1 MKLKMLLA
9 VALLA
14 LASACAT
21 PQSPQEV
28 VFQARGA
35 QNVALRAAVEY
46 KRLTPCAVPAK
57 QPCSDKAVVAQLQ
70 KADKVADTALAA
82 AESAVRTPG
91 FGANVIDSA
100 VTAAKAALAAF
111 QSIVAT
117 FGSK

>member
-1 MKLKMLLA
+1 MRKLLA
-9 VALLA
+9 VLAVVALT
-14 LASACAT
+14 ACASV
-21 PQSPQEV
+21 QSPQEV

-46 KRLTPCAVPAK
+46 KRLAPCAVPAK

-70 KADKVADTALAA
+70 KADTVSDQALQA

-100 VTAAKAALAAF
+100 VTAAKAALSAF
-111 QSIVAT
+111 QAIVSQ